1 MVGVDNI
8 NDKVAYIAII
18 KSPESFE
25 ELVKIQ
31 MGLTLFIPHLPRDFW
46 SVKPTRPG

>member
-1 MVGVDNI
+1 MAYSKWLYTWYSHYVFVVGVDNI
-8 NDKVAYIAII
+8 NDKVAYIALI

-31 MGLTLFIPHLPRDFW
+31 M
-46 SVKPTRPG
+46 V